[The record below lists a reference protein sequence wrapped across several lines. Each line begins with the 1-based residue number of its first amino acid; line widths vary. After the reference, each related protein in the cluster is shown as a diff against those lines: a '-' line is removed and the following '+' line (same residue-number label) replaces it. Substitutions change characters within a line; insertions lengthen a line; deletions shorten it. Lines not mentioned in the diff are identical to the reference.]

1 MPRAPLGSVLWGINT
16 NAMNPKPLLAALL
29 LSTGIPAAAQVT
41 LAPLPTHAPQ
51 GLATQLQAALT
62 PALASMAPCTVRVA
76 EVAEGR
82 HGSGAAL
89 VMGQAPALWLVL
101 TVEWMDARG
110 QARRTELYAQGRDS
124 KDLMEALA
132 DRMEASFGTWTP
144 VPPAVEEPVQARRER

>member
-1 MPRAPLGSVLWGINT
+1 
-16 NAMNPKPLLAALL
+16 MNPKPLLASLL
-29 LSTGIPAAAQVT
+29 LTTGLSAAAQVT

-51 GLATQLQAALT
+51 GLAAQLQAALT

-101 TVEWMDARG
+101 AVERTDALG
-110 QARRTELYAQGRDS
+110 QVRRTELHLQGRDTA
-124 KDLMEALA
+124 DLVEALA
-132 DRMEASFGTWTP
+132 DRLEASYGVWNP
-144 VPPAVEEPVQARRER
+144 VPPAPEEPVQARRAH

>member
-1 MPRAPLGSVLWGINT
+1 
-16 NAMNPKPLLAALL
+16 MNPKPLLASLL
-29 LSTGIPAAAQVT
+29 MTTGYSAAAQVI

-62 PALASMAPCTVRVA
+62 PALASMTPCTVRVA

-101 TVEWMDARG
+101 AVERTDALG
-110 QARRTELYAQGRDS
+110 QVRRTELHMQGRDTA
-124 KDLMEALA
+124 DLMEALA
-132 DRMEASFGTWTP
+132 DRMEATFGTLAP
-144 VPPAVEEPVQARRER
+144 VPPDVEEPVQARRAH